1 MNITIVGLGVI
12 GGSFAM
18 AFKEAG
24 FEDVY
29 AVDLNKES
37 IEKAKNMGIIKDG
50 SDNAKQFLEIA
61 DLVIICIYPR
71 IIKDFMMENRNNFK
85 DGAIVTDVA
94 GIKGTLIK
102 QLDDIIPDNIDFIFG
117 HPMAGRENKG
127 IDHATAE
134 CYKGANYLLID
145 TERNDDDNVL
155 LLQSIIYKLGFKRI
169 IRISSGFHDQ
179 IIAFTSHLPH
189 VMAVSL
195 INSDVEAR
203 NTEIYMGGSYRDAT
217 RVADI
222 NEDLWTELF
231 LGNKE
236 NLLEVIDDFMA
247 EMGRFREDLA
257 KGDRVALNKRLKRAT
272 KRRRRQTIIK
282 YKTFYI

>member
-155 LLQSIIYKLGFKRI
+155 LLQAIIYKLGFKRI

-236 NLLEVIDDFMA
+236 NLLKAIYNFEKELDKIKDSVKNEDKETLQKLFIKSSI
-247 EMGRFREDLA
+247 RREKL
-257 KGDRVALNKRLKRAT
+257 
-272 KRRRRQTIIK
+272 
-282 YKTFYI
+282 

>member
-272 KRRRRQTIIK
+272 KRRRRLNK
-282 YKTFYI
+282 

>member
-155 LLQSIIYKLGFKRI
+155 LLQAIIYKLGFKRI

-231 LGNKE
+231 LVYIE

-257 KGDRVALNKRLKRAT
+257 KGDRVSLNKRLKRAT
-272 KRRRRQTIIK
+272 KRRRRLNK
-282 YKTFYI
+282 

>member
-155 LLQSIIYKLGFKRI
+155 LLQAIIYKLGFKRI

-203 NTEIYMGGSYRDAT
+203 NTEIYIVGSYRDST

-257 KGDRVALNKRLKRAT
+257 KGDRVSLNKRLKRAT
-272 KRRRRQTIIK
+272 KRRRRLNK
-282 YKTFYI
+282 

>member
-155 LLQSIIYKLGFKRI
+155 LLQAIIYKLGFKRI

-257 KGDRVALNKRLKRAT
+257 KGDRVALNKRLKWAT
-272 KRRRRQTIIK
+272 KRRRRLNK
-282 YKTFYI
+282 

>member
-155 LLQSIIYKLGFKRI
+155 LLQAIIYKLGFKRI

-231 LGNKE
+231 LGNRE

-257 KGDRVALNKRLKRAT
+257 KGDRVSLNKRLKRAT
-272 KRRRRQTIIK
+272 KRRRRLNK
-282 YKTFYI
+282 

>member
-1 MNITIVGLGVI
+1 MKITIVGLGVI

-24 FEDVY
+24 FDDVY
-29 AVDLNKES
+29 AIDLNKES
-37 IEKAKNMGIIKDG
+37 IEKAKDMGIIKDG
-50 SDNAKQFLEIA
+50 SDNAREFLKIS
-61 DLVIICIYPR
+61 DLVIICIYPK
-71 IIKDFMMENRNNFK
+71 IIKNFILENKNNFK

-102 QLDDIIPDNIDFIFG
+102 ELDDIIPDNIDFIFG

-127 IDHATAE
+127 IDHASAQ
-134 CYKGANYLLID
+134 CYKGANYLFVD
-145 TERNDDDNVL
+145 TERNNDDNVL
-155 LLQSIIYKLGFKRI
+155 FLQSIIYKLGFKRI
-169 IRISSGFHDQ
+169 IRISSDFHDQ

-247 EMGRFREDLA
+247 EMSRFRNDLA
-257 KGDRVALNKRLKRAT
+257 KGDKMALNKRLKRAT
-272 KRRRRQTIIK
+272 KRRRRLNK
-282 YKTFYI
+282 

>member
-1 MNITIVGLGVI
+1 MKITIVGLGVI

-18 AFKEAG
+18 SFKEAG
-24 FEDVY
+24 FEEVY
-29 AVDLNKES
+29 AIDTNLES
-37 IEKAKNMGIIKDG
+37 IKKAKEMGIIKDG
-50 SDNAKQFLEIA
+50 SNDAKKFLKIA

-71 IIKDFMMENRNNFK
+71 IIKNFMAENKNKFK
-85 DGAIVTDVA
+85 DGAIITDVA
-94 GIKGTLIK
+94 GIKGSLIK
-102 QLDDIIPDNIDFIFG
+102 ELEDIIPDNVDFIFG

-127 IDHATAE
+127 IDHASAE

-155 LLQSIIYKLGFKRI
+155 LLQAIIYKIGFGRI
-169 IRISSGFHDQ
+169 IRISSDFHDQ

-222 NEDLWTELF
+222 NEELWTELF
-231 LGNKE
+231 LGNRE

-257 KGDRVALNKRLKRAT
+257 KGDKVSLNKRLKRAT
-272 KRRRRQTIIK
+272 KRKRRLNK
-282 YKTFYI
+282 

>member
-37 IEKAKNMGIIKDG
+37 IQKAKNMGIIKDG

-155 LLQSIIYKLGFKRI
+155 LLQAIIYKLGFKRI

-257 KGDRVALNKRLKRAT
+257 KGDRVSLNKRLKRAT
-272 KRRRRQTIIK
+272 NRRRRLNK
-282 YKTFYI
+282 

>member
-155 LLQSIIYKLGFKRI
+155 LLQAIIYKLGFKRI
-169 IRISSGFHDQ
+169 IRISSDFHDQ

-231 LGNKE
+231 LGNRE

-247 EMGRFREDLA
+247 EMSRFREDLA

-272 KRRRRQTIIK
+272 KRRRRLNK
-282 YKTFYI
+282 

>member
-24 FEDVY
+24 FEDIY
-29 AVDLNKES
+29 AIDLNKES

-50 SDNAKQFLEIA
+50 SDNAKEFLEIA

-71 IIKDFMMENRNNFK
+71 IIKDFMLENRDNFK

-102 QLDDIIPDNIDFIFG
+102 QLNDIIPDNIDFIFG

-145 TERNDDDNVL
+145 TENNDDDNVL
-155 LLQSIIYKLGFKRI
+155 LLQAIIYKLGFKRI
-169 IRISSGFHDQ
+169 IRISSDFHDQ

-247 EMGRFREDLA
+247 EMNRFREDLA
-257 KGDRVALNKRLKRAT
+257 KGDKIALNKRLKRAT
-272 KRRRRQTIIK
+272 KRKRRLNK
-282 YKTFYI
+282 

>member
-94 GIKGTLIK
+94 GFKGTLIK

-155 LLQSIIYKLGFKRI
+155 LLQAIIYKLGFKRI

-257 KGDRVALNKRLKRAT
+257 KGDRVSLNKRLKSAT
-272 KRRRRQTIIK
+272 KRRRRLNK
-282 YKTFYI
+282 

>member
-18 AFKEAG
+18 AFKEAV

-94 GIKGTLIK
+94 GIKGSLIK

-155 LLQSIIYKLGFKRI
+155 LLQAIIYKLGFKRI

-272 KRRRRQTIIK
+272 KRRRRLNK
-282 YKTFYI
+282 

>member
-24 FEDVY
+24 FEDIY

-50 SDNAKQFLEIA
+50 SYNAKQFLEIA

-155 LLQSIIYKLGFKRI
+155 LLQAIIYKLGFKRI

-257 KGDRVALNKRLKRAT
+257 KGDRVSLNKRLKRAT
-272 KRRRRQTIIK
+272 KRRRRLNK
-282 YKTFYI
+282 

>member
-155 LLQSIIYKLGFKRI
+155 ILQAIIYKLGFKRI
-169 IRISSGFHDQ
+169 IRISYGFHDQ

-203 NTEIYMGGSYRDAT
+203 NTEIYMGGSYRYAT
-217 RVADI
+217 RLADI

-272 KRRRRQTIIK
+272 KRRRRLNK
-282 YKTFYI
+282 